1 MISWQSKLPIAALA
15 LVLGSTPAFAG
26 DDEAPE
32 ELPRS
37 RRSTGD
43 DAAALAPIGV
53 PDARPL
59 AENQWA
65 LSYRYSWIHSDD
77 MRDGVHRESTDD
89 VLQRF
94 GETPRKRDVHVHL
107 FGVSYAPHSRV
118 TLSAK
123 LPFITQKTHV
133 VAAGP
138 PRDRF
143 TTTSSALGD
152 LELRALV
159 PFMRKR
165 NQSLQLEMGI
175 TVPTGS
181 ISERDEGA
189 GGMRERLT
197 IPQQPGSGTVDLL
210 PGLVYRGRWKTLSW
224 GLLARG
230 TFRVYKNS
238 KSYRLGNEYL
248 LSTWLSQSW
257 TDWMSTSLRLSWNR
271 HQSTRPKD
279 DTTRNPEADPKRL
292 AGERLDIGPGVNF
305 KVPFLGEPR
314 FGIEM
319 TWPFYQTVS
328 GPQLEHDWQ
337 LTAGW
342 QWAF

>member
-1 MISWQSKLPIAALA
+1 MAWHSKLLIAAAA
-15 LVLGSTPAFAG
+15 LVLGSAPALAG
-26 DDEAPE
+26 EDEAPE

-37 RRSTGD
+37 KRSTGE

-53 PDARPL
+53 TDARPL
-59 AENQWA
+59 AKNQWA
-65 LSYRYSWIHSDD
+65 LSYRYSWIHGDD
-77 MRDGVHRESTDD
+77 MRDGVSRESTDD
-89 VLQRF
+89 VLQVF

-107 FGVSYAPHSRV
+107 FGVSYAPHPRV

-123 LPFITQKTHV
+123 LPVITQKTHV

-159 PFMRKR
+159 PFMRKG
-165 NQSLQLEMGI
+165 NESLQLEMGI
-175 TVPTGS
+175 TAPTGS

-189 GGMRERLT
+189 AGTRELLT
-197 IPQQPGSGTVDLL
+197 IPQQTGSGTVDLL

-224 GLLARG
+224 GFVGRG
-230 TFRVYKNS
+230 TFRVYKNRED
-238 KSYRLGNEYL
+238 YRLGNEYL

-271 HQSTRPKD
+271 HESTHPRD

-292 AGERLDIGPGVNF
+292 AGEFLDIGPGVNF
-305 KVPFLGEPR
+305 QLPFLGESR
-314 FGIEM
+314 LGVEM
-319 TWPFYQTVS
+319 TWPFYQTVK
-328 GPQLEHDWQ
+328 GPQLERDWQ